1 MRVLVVC
8 TGNSCRSV
16 IAEALLNARGQGHI
30 QAHSAGSTPAGFVHP
45 GSLAA
50 LDRHHVPYGS
60 PSSQSWD
67 EYAGQSFDVVITVC
81 DNAAAETCPVFDG
94 PARRVHWSTP
104 DPAAATGSKADVD
117 SVFDSVFKQLDAQV
131 RSFVTE
137 EVG

>member
-16 IAEALLNARGQGHI
+16 IAEALLNARGQGQI

-50 LDRHHVPYGS
+50 LDRHDVPYGS

-67 EYAGQSFDVVITVC
+67 KYAGQSFDVVITVC
-81 DNAAAETCPVFDG
+81 DSAAAETCPVFHG
-94 PARRVHWSTP
+94 LARRVHWSTP
-104 DPAAATGSKADVD
+104 DPAAATGSQADID
-117 SVFDSVFKQLDAQV
+117 AVFDSVFKQLDAQV
-131 RSFVTE
+131 RNFVTE
-137 EVG
+137 SVG